1 MIGWDEILGGQVPAN
16 ATVMSW
22 HGIDG
27 AITAAK
33 SGHDAVLAASPILYL
48 DHMQSASGDEPP
60 GRAEIIDWRQFYGFD
75 PTPPGLTPAERRH
88 ILGVQ
93 ANLWTEHVRTT
104 DYADRMFWP
113 RGAIIAEIA
122 WSNPK
127 KDWPE
132 FSHTLVAA
140 MQRWQT
146 MGEAFDLTP
155 LEPLAAFSG
164 NDDAV
169 TATLTLPAQIG
180 ELRVTT
186 DGSRPS
192 ARSPVYRGPLTLKPG
207 TRFAAQAFDGATALA
222 PPKQWTIEPQLL
234 RTRTASEM
242 ELCGNAIPL
251 RLEDDGPT
259 AGKRLVHWVDVMHPC
274 WIWRGA
280 PLAGVTHLA
289 AQVGRLPFNFAIGD
303 DVNKIRFPPPATP
316 AGELQIRRDSC
327 DGPLIAT
334 IPLQSATR
342 TSGDAEVSGPV
353 SKSDGAHDLCMT
365 FTQRGIDPF
374 WVLDRLTLQR

>member
-1 MIGWDEILGGQVPAN
+1 M
-16 ATVMSW
+16 
-22 HGIDG
+22 
-27 AITAAK
+27 
-33 SGHDAVLAASPILYL
+33 
-48 DHMQSASGDEPP
+48 
-60 GRAEIIDWRQFYGFD
+60 
-75 PTPPGLTPAERRH
+75 
-88 ILGVQ
+88 
-93 ANLWTEHVRTT
+93 
-104 DYADRMFWP
+104 
-113 RGAIIAEIA
+113 AEIA

-132 FSHTLVAA
+132 FSHRLVAA

-146 MGEAFDLTP
+146 IGEAFDLTP

-234 RTRTASEM
+234 RTRTATEM